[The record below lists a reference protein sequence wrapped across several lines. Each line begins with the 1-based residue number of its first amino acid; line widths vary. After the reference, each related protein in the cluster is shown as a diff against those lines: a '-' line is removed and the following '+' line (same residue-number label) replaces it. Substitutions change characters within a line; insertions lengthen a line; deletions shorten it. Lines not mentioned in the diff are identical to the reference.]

1 MDKGETMT
9 ARLLGVLRAIAAIT
23 YRVSKLAIVLALGL
37 LVVLV
42 ALQVYFRYVL
52 RDSLVW
58 AIELST
64 LLMVWIVFLG
74 CSIAYRDNEII
85 AVCVVTDRLPRRL
98 RKAVALVVDSIMLG
112 FLVFV
117 IHLNRAILPM
127 VARTPMPV
135 LRISSFWKHVSLTVA
150 FSIMCFYCVLHM
162 IEELSTIRAHDEE
175 SDSQ

>member
-1 MDKGETMT
+1 MT
-9 ARLLGVLRAIAAIT
+9 ARLLSVLRGIAVVT
-23 YRVSKLAIVLALGL
+23 YRVSRFVIVVALGL

-64 LLMVWIVFLG
+64 LLMAWIVFLG
-74 CSIAYRDNEII
+74 CSMAYRDNEII
-85 AVCVVTDRLPRRL
+85 AVRVVTDRLPRRL
-98 RKAVALVVDSIMLG
+98 QKAATLLVDLIMLG

-150 FSIMCFYCVLHM
+150 FSLMCFYCVLHM
-162 IEELSTIRAHDEE
+162 IELFSIKHAQDEE

>member
-1 MDKGETMT
+1 MT
-9 ARLLGVLRAIAAIT
+9 ARLLSILLRIAIVT
-23 YRVSKLAIVLALGL
+23 YRISKFVIVLALGL

-42 ALQVYFRYVL
+42 ALQVYYRYVL

-85 AVCVVTDRLPRRL
+85 AVRVVTDRLPRRL
-98 RKAVALVVDSIMLG
+98 QKASALVVDLIMLG

-135 LRISSFWKHVSLTVA
+135 LRISSFWKHVSLTVG
-150 FSIMCFYCVLHM
+150 FSLMCFYCVLHM
-162 IEELSTIRAHDEE
+162 IEVLSTKHAPEE
-175 SDSQ
+175 GAGTP